1 MHRASLHAQ
10 HRVLAGEIERLR
22 ACRQAPSPHWSTAA
36 DARELTGRRQ
46 WVEDVAGR
54 VPARPRPGVVVQLLC
69 ALAELFLGLL
79 LPPVTTDAMVASTRV
94 TDDTLVAACSG
105 VLGLVTVR
113 PSSDRIQHAGPP
125 PTAQATRVPQIPAHL
140 DPVFAHGISL
150 REPAGPA
157 DIDVEEVE

>member
-1 MHRASLHAQ
+1 VHRASLHAQ

-22 ACRQAPSPHWSTAA
+22 ACRQAPSPRWSTAA
-36 DARELTGRRQ
+36 DARELTGWRQ

-54 VPARPRPGVVVQLLC
+54 VPAGPRPGVVVQLLR

-94 TDDTLVAACSG
+94 TDALVAAGSG

-113 PSSDRIQHAGPP
+113 PSSDRIQHADPP
-125 PTAQATRVPQIPAHL
+125 PTAQTTRVPQIPAHL
-140 DPVFAHGISL
+140 EL
-150 REPAGPA
+150 RECC
-157 DIDVEEVE
+157 